1 MRTVFTICLL
11 LAAGSILAQY
21 TGQIE
26 FDLEGV
32 NPKTNEL
39 ESSHWS
45 MHVGQKNLTMELH
58 NADESGGNL
67 IFVPNIGNGDL
78 HLYSTAEG
86 TEVFFTSKGGQRS
99 ATSSLMDRGFRMTKT
114 SATDNVQGIACDVWS
129 VVNENLEG
137 EFCIAPS
144 IDVDF
149 APYIDMYIDNVF
161 MRSMEAND
169 VVGFPMSWEVVDRY
183 DGSIYRKGTVTALS
197 DEAKHDLLVLP
208 SHLKSIETM
217 ME

>member
-1 MRTVFTICLL
+1 MRTVFTLCLL
-11 LAAGSILAQY
+11 LTAGSILAQF
-21 TGQIE
+21 TGQVE
-26 FDLEGV
+26 FDLEGI
-32 NPKTNEL
+32 NPNTNEL

-45 MHVGQKNLTMELH
+45 MHVGEKNLTMELH
-58 NADESGGNL
+58 NADESGGSL
-67 IFVPNIGNGDL
+67 IFVPNTGNGDL
-78 HLYSTAEG
+78 HLYSTADG

-114 SATDNVQGIACDVWS
+114 SATDYVQGIACDVWS

-144 IDVDF
+144 IEIDY
-149 APYIDMYIDNVF
+149 APYIDMYVDNVF
-161 MRSMEAND
+161 MRSMEAHGIQ
-169 VVGFPMSWEVVDRY
+169 GFPMSWEVVDRY
-183 DGSIYRKGTVTALS
+183 DGSIYRKGNVTAIS
-197 DEAKHDLLVLP
+197 DEVKQDLLVLP

>member
-1 MRTVFTICLL
+1 MRTVFTSCFLFI
-11 LAAGSILAQY
+11 AGSILAQF

-32 NPKTNEL
+32 SPSTGES

-45 MHVGQKNLTMELH
+45 MHVGPNNLTMELH
-58 NADESGGNL
+58 NADEGGGSL
-67 IFVPNIGNGDL
+67 IFVPNTGNGDL
-78 HLYSTAEG
+78 NLYSTANG

-114 SATDNVQGIACDVWS
+114 GETDDVIGITCDVWA

-144 IDVDF
+144 INIDF
-149 APYIDMYIDNVF
+149 APYIDMFVDNVF
-161 MRSMEAND
+161 MRSMEGND
-169 VVGFPMSWEVVDRY
+169 VKGFPMYWEVLDRY
-183 DGSIYRKGTVTALS
+183 DGSIYRKGGVTMIS
-197 DEAKHDLLVLP
+197 DEAKQDFLVLP

>member
-11 LAAGSILAQY
+11 LAAGSILAQF

-26 FDLEGV
+26 FDLEGI

-58 NADESGGNL
+58 NADESGGSL
-67 IFVPNIGNGDL
+67 IFVPNTGNGDL

-137 EFCIAPS
+137 EFCIAPA
-144 IDVDF
+144 IDIDF
-149 APYIDMYIDNVF
+149 VPYIDMYIDNVF